1 MVVGGNACVR
11 PDRRQGCGRQLA
23 YRQRGGSEHQ
33 RRIGAGACARGD
45 RHVERPVRAAL
56 DSLRREPDGQSR
68 CRPQGALPVRG
79 GLTTKLRRDARGTTL
94 VEFALASPILI
105 MFMLAVMQIGMT
117 MQAYSALR
125 EVIGSG
131 GRAAMV
137 EIGREWGGERV
148 CQYV

>member
-1 MVVGGNACVR
+1 MIQR
-11 PDRRQGCGRQLA
+11 PPRSTRTDTLFPYTTLCRSA
-23 YRQRGGSEHQ
+23 
-33 RRIGAGACARGD
+33 GAGALCD

-125 EVIGSG
+125 VVRSDERRVGTGCVSM
-131 GRAAMV
+131 GRA
-137 EIGREWGGERV
+137 GWS
-148 CQYV
+148 